1 MIRHRSLQGAFA
13 GALALALA
21 ACATTRP
28 GGAPPSVTEATRP
41 APTAPRTPAKPV
53 AQTAPEPAV
62 ERSPWER
69 LRTRRAM
76 PGCDYSDEVERQAR
90 LYTRNPAR
98 FAATWEPAM
107 PFLLLVLDEVER
119 RDLPGEL
126 ALLPYV
132 ESHYQPTAGE
142 SRRPYGM
149 WQLMPDTARGRGLVI
164 ANDYDARLD
173 AIESTRA
180 ALELL
185 ERYDREFGD
194 WRLGM
199 MAFNAG
205 EYRVKRELRKHKDAA
220 VDAEHLRRLG
230 VSAVTH
236 DHLAKLLAL
245 GCIVADP
252 ARFDVELPEPSE
264 SDRLAVVDTPHVDL
278 RIAARLAG
286 IPLETMRRFNAG
298 QRRTRMSDA
307 GPARLVMPA
316 TQVRV
321 FEEKIA
327 SLPVPARRDWR
338 SQRVEAPTTL
348 AALAGS
354 TTVAAAVLAA
364 ANGLEPEASV
374 DAGAHVLLP
383 GQEAVVAEAT
393 PATRIHVIAKGDT
406 LSGVARRYALR
417 VADLLQWNGLRANSV
432 LRIGMRLRLNAP
444 GT

>member
-1 MIRHRSLQGAFA
+1 MTRYRSLRGALA

-21 ACATTRP
+21 ACATSRP
-28 GGAPPSVTEATRP
+28 VGTPPPAVEAARP
-41 APTAPRTPAKPV
+41 ATAKPRTPPKPV
-53 AQTAPEPAV
+53 AQTAPEPVV

-69 LRTRRAM
+69 LRARRAM

-90 LYTRNPAR
+90 LYTRSPER
-98 FAATWEPAM
+98 FAATWVTAM
-107 PFLLLVLDEVER
+107 PLFLLVLDEVER
-119 RDLPGEL
+119 RGLPGEL

-142 SRRPYGM
+142 PRRPYGM

-220 VDAEHLRRLG
+220 LDAEHLSRLG

-252 ARFDVELPEPSE
+252 ARFDVELPEPSDA
-264 SDRLAVVDTPHVDL
+264 DRLAVVDTPHVDL
-278 RIAARLAG
+278 RVAARLAG

-298 QRRTRMSDA
+298 QRRMRMSDA

-316 TQVRV
+316 TQVPV

-327 SLPVPARRDWR
+327 ALPVPARRDWR

-348 AALAGS
+348 TALAGS
-354 TTVAAAVLAA
+354 STVAAAVLAA

-374 DAGAHVLLP
+374 DAGDHVLVP
-383 GQEAVVAEAT
+383 GQEAVVAEVA
-393 PATRIHVIAKGDT
+393 PATRTHVIAKGDT
-406 LSGVARRYALR
+406 LSGVARRYKLR

-432 LRIGMRLRLNAP
+432 LRIGMRLRLHGS